1 MAEQKEKPKPR
12 GTAAKSDTAAAKSRP
27 ARQPHTARNR
37 FLILLFL
44 FVSALAAT
52 AYLLMELAAMRG
64 EVESL
69 ASGNAELAER
79 ESAQTATIESMR
91 ARLAAPPE
99 PAPIDPAELNA
110 LEQRLREETDS
121 LQRQIGELGAA
132 QRSLQ
137 TQPELGWKVR
147 EADYLLNLANRKLRL
162 EADVV
167 GAIVLFESADAALA
181 RAERDDVLH
190 IRQAIADETARLRA
204 VEPVDRDDIY
214 FRLETLQ
221 GEIGRL
227 DLLASLRESVS
238 AGSSPPAAPPEGW
251 LAAGLEFL
259 GGVFV
264 WRRWEERP
272 AFERVA
278 SQRDFIRESIRLRIS
293 QAQLALL
300 RGEAGIYQSSLGAS
314 LDQLQAFAGDE
325 TVARLAT
332 EMNDLL
338 AVDIAPELPLLNESL
353 RLVDEFLAGETQ

>member
-69 ASGNAELAER
+69 ASGNAELAVR
-79 ESAQTATIESMR
+79 ESAQSATIESMR

-137 TQPELGWKVR
+137 TQPEFGWKVR

-190 IRQAIADETARLRA
+190 IRQAIADETVRLRA

-238 AGSSPPAAPPEGW
+238 AGGPPAAPAEGW

-300 RGEAGIYQSSLGAS
+300 RGEAGIYQSSLGAG

-325 TVARLAT
+325 TIARLAT

-353 RLVDEFLAGETQ
+353 RLVDEFLAGEAQ

>member
-69 ASGNAELAER
+69 ASGNAELAVR
-79 ESAQTATIESMR
+79 ESAQSATIESMR

-147 EADYLLNLANRKLRL
+147 EAGYLLSLANRKLRL
-162 EADVV
+162 EADVA

-238 AGSSPPAAPPEGW
+238 AGGPPAAPAEGW

-300 RGEAGIYQSSLGAS
+300 RGEAGIYQSSLGAG

-325 TVARLAT
+325 TIARLAT

-353 RLVDEFLAGETQ
+353 RLVGEFLAGEAQ

>member
-1 MAEQKEKPKPR
+1 LAEQKEKPKPR

-79 ESAQTATIESMR
+79 ESAQTATIEPMR

-99 PAPIDPAELNA
+99 PAPIDPGELNA

-137 TQPELGWKVR
+137 TQPEFGWKVR

-162 EADVV
+162 EADVA

-238 AGSSPPAAPPEGW
+238 AGGPPAAPAEGW

-278 SQRDFIRESIRLRIS
+278 SQRDFIRESIRLRVS

-300 RGEAGIYQSSLGAS
+300 RGEAGIYQSSLGAG

-325 TVARLAT
+325 TVARLAA
-332 EMNDLL
+332 EMTDLL
-338 AVDIAPELPLLNESL
+338 AVNIAPELPLLNESL
-353 RLVDEFLAGETQ
+353 RLVDEFLAGEAQ

>member
-69 ASGNAELAER
+69 ASGNAELAAR
-79 ESAQTATIESMR
+79 ESAQTATIESMQ

-99 PAPIDPAELNA
+99 PAPIDPGELNA

-132 QRSLQ
+132 QRRLQ
-137 TQPELGWKVR
+137 TQPEFGWKVR

-162 EADVV
+162 EADVA

-190 IRQAIADETARLRA
+190 IRQAIADETGWLRA

-238 AGSSPPAAPPEGW
+238 AGGPPAAPAEGW

-300 RGEAGIYQSSLGAS
+300 RGEAGIYQSSLGAG

-353 RLVDEFLAGETQ
+353 RLVDEFLAGEAQ